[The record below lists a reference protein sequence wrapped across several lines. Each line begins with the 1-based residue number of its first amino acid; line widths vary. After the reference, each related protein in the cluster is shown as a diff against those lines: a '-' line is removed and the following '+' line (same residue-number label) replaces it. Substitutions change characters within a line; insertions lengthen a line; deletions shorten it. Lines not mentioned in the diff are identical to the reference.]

1 MFFFVTTAH
10 LNYKFLIV
18 QLVKLSMNTKRNS
31 IPEQAKVVIVG
42 GGIIG
47 CSVAYHLTKLGFTD
61 VVVLEKDQLTSGTTW
76 HAAGLIV
83 SGLLNDE
90 TSADIFTYGRDL
102 YTRLEEETGLATG
115 FKSVGYLQVAC
126 NEERLEE
133 MRRSASFM
141 RTRGIDCNEISVD
154 KAKELWPLAN
164 FDDVISAFYTP
175 EDGRANPV
183 DLTMSL
189 AKGAKMGGAKIFE
202 GVTVTGVIKE
212 NGTAV
217 GVSTDKGDIKAT
229 YVVNCAGMWA
239 RQFGEMAGVSLP
251 LQAAEHYYLIT
262 DDMEG
267 MHRDLPI
274 LEDPD
279 SYAYYREEVGSLMIG
294 LFEPVAKAWN
304 VDGIPENFA
313 FGEIDPDWDRMAPF
327 LEEAYKRV
335 PSAIELGIR
344 KFFCGPESFTPDLA
358 PLVGETS
365 EVKNFFVACG
375 LNSLGILSS
384 GGIGRLLAKWIVDGR
399 PDLDVSGINVNRFH
413 PCQRNPKYLDDR
425 LVEVLGKMYE
435 SHYPNLGMNKAR
447 NVKQSVLHERL
458 LDAGAF
464 FVESAGWEIA
474 DWYAP
479 KGQKAEITHY
489 SWKRQNWFPY
499 HEAAH
504 HSCRNDVALMDMSFM
519 AKFLVQGNDAEK
531 VLNNICCNDIAVEPG
546 RIVYTQW
553 VNETGG
559 IEADLTVTRLSE
571 TKFMVICSDTTH
583 GHVKMWM
590 DRNIP
595 KDAHAFVTDV
605 TSSYTQINLHG
616 PKSRELMADLTR
628 ADVSNEAFAYLTAQ
642 DIDID
647 YARVIAIRVTYVG
660 ELGWELYIPTEHAL
674 QVYDRIVEAG
684 KLYNLTHAGLQTLS
698 SLRLE
703 KGYRDFGHD
712 IDNMDTP
719 LEAGLGFAVKLDKPD
734 GFIGRDALAKQK
746 AEGGFSRRLLQFQL
760 EDSEPLLHHAELIYR
775 NGNFVGYMRAGAYG
789 FTLGASVGLG
799 FVESEDIITAEH
811 VKSDEWE
818 IEIADV
824 RYKAKASLR
833 PLFDPKME
841 RIKC

>member
-1 MFFFVTTAH
+1 
-10 LNYKFLIV
+10 
-18 QLVKLSMNTKRNS
+18 MNLKKGS
-31 IPEQAKVVIVG
+31 IPEKAQVVIVG

-47 CSVAYHLTKLGFTD
+47 CSVAYHLTKLGYTD
-61 VVVLEKDQLTSGTTW
+61 VVLLERGQLTSGTTW

-83 SGLLNDE
+83 SGLLSDE
-90 TSADIFTYGRDL
+90 TSADIFTFGRDL
-102 YTRLEEETGLATG
+102 YNRLEQETGLATG
-115 FKSVGYLQVAC
+115 FKSVGCLQVAC

-141 RTRGIDCNEISVD
+141 RTRGIDCNEISVE
-154 KAKELWPLAN
+154 KAKELWPLAK
-164 FDDVISAFYTP
+164 FDDVIAAFYTA

-189 AKGAKMGGAKIFE
+189 ARGAKMGGAKIIE
-202 GVTVTGVIKE
+202 GVSVTGIKQNNGKVTGV
-212 NGTAV
+212 T
-217 GVSTDKGDIKAT
+217 TDKGDIDSI

-262 DDMEG
+262 DDMDG

-294 LFEPVAKAWN
+294 LFEPVAKSWN
-304 VDGIPENFA
+304 LDHIPENFS
-313 FGEIDPDWDRMAPF
+313 FGEIEPDWDRMTPF
-327 LEEAYKRV
+327 IEKAYERV
-335 PSAIELGIR
+335 PKAANMGIR
-344 KFFCGPESFTPDLA
+344 KFFCGPESFTPDLS

-365 EVKNFFVACG
+365 ELKNFFVACG
-375 LNSLGILSS
+375 LNSLGILSA

-399 PDLDVSGINVNRFH
+399 PDLDVTALNVNRFH
-413 PCQRNPKYLDDR
+413 PCQRNPKYRDDR

-435 SHYPNLGMNKAR
+435 SHFPNLGMSSAR

-458 LDAGAF
+458 EAAGAF

-474 DWYAP
+474 DWFAP
-479 KGQKAEITHY
+479 EGEKAEVENY
-489 SWKRQNWFPY
+489 SWGRQNWFPY
-499 HEAAH
+499 HKAAH
-504 HSCRNDVALMDMSFM
+504 HACRNDVTLMDMSFM
-519 AKFLVQGNDAEK
+519 ANFLVQGNDAEK
-531 VLNNICCNDIAVEPG
+531 VLNYICCNDIAVEPG

-553 VNETGG
+553 VNEVGG
-559 IEADLTVTRLSE
+559 LEADLTVTRL
-571 TKFMVICSDTTH
+571 TKNKFMVICSDTTH

-595 KDAHAFVTDV
+595 DDAHAFVTDV
-605 TSSYTQINLHG
+605 TSSYTQVNLHG
-616 PKSRELMADLTR
+616 PKARQLMADLTGV
-628 ADVSNEAFAYLTAQ
+628 DVSNEAFPYLSAKE
-642 DIDID
+642 IDID
-647 YARVIAIRVTYVG
+647 YAIVLAIRVTYVG

-674 QVYDRIVEAG
+674 QVYDRIVAAG
-684 KLYNLTHAGLQTLS
+684 KTYNLIHAGLQTLN

-703 KGYRDFGHD
+703 KGYRDYGHD

-719 LEAGLGFAVKLDKPD
+719 LEAGLGFAVKLDKPG

-746 AEGGFSRRLLQFQL
+746 AEGGFKRRLLQFKL

-775 NGNFVGYMRAGAYG
+775 NGQFTGYMRAGAYG

-799 FVESEDIITAEH
+799 FVESDQAITAEH
-811 VKSDEWE
+811 VKSDHWE
-818 IEIADV
+818 IEISGK
-824 RYKAKASLR
+824 RYKAEASLR
-833 PLFDPKME
+833 PLFDPMME